1 MHRLNG
7 KQVVIIGG
15 TTGIGFASAKRLI
28 EEGARVIITGQNKTR
43 LNEAVAELGSAAKG
57 LVARAESPDDADDLA
72 TFVQQEF
79 GGVDVL
85 FVNAG
90 VAHPTPLDSIGLEA
104 MQSQLAINFG
114 GPLFTMQK
122 LQPLLRDGSSVI
134 FTTSNLNELGMP
146 GMAVYAASKAAVRS
160 LARTL
165 QAELAHKNI
174 RINTV
179 APGPVETPIYG
190 KLGMPEEE
198 LNEMAKGILTN
209 VPAGRFGQPDEIA
222 GVVAFLAS
230 SDSGFMRGA
239 EVTADGGWSTL

>member
-79 GGVDVL
+79 CGVDVL